1 MLLSIFGDSIMAG
14 VVQENG
20 RYSRCKDQFIRLEE
34 ETGAKLDN
42 HSSFGSTVIKGF
54 GRLEK
59 FLEQGRLGDF
69 TIIEFGG
76 NDCAYDWA
84 EVAAEPEGEHLS
96 VVPPKEFEKQY
107 ARMIQAVEEA
117 GSIPV
122 AATLPPISSRRYLAH
137 ICRDGLDSRA
147 ILHWLGDL
155 EAIHRWQEGYS
166 AMVRRV
172 AQGLGC
178 RILDLRSVFPGSIKE
193 QEKYLCQD
201 GIHPN
206 RLGQQLMYEQAV
218 RPLLADR

>member
-1 MLLSIFGDSIMAG
+1 MQLSIFGDSIMAG
-14 VVQENG
+14 VIQENG
-20 RYSRCKDQFIRLEE
+20 RYSRCKDQFVRLEE

-69 TIIEFGG
+69 TLIEYGG

-84 EVAAEPEGEHLS
+84 EVAAEPDSGHLS
-96 VVPPKEFEKQY
+96 VVPPEEFERQY
-107 ARMIQAVEEA
+107 AKMIRRVEQA

-147 ILHWLGDL
+147 ILRWLGDL
-155 EAIHRWQEGYS
+155 EAIHRWQESYS
-166 AMVRRV
+166 AIVRKV
-172 AQGLGC
+172 AQNLGC
-178 RILDLRSVFPGSIKE
+178 RILDLRAVFPGSTEE
-193 QEKYLCQD
+193 QEAYLCPD

-206 RLGQQLMYEQAV
+206 RLGQQLMYENAV
-218 RPLLADR
+218 RPLLAGK